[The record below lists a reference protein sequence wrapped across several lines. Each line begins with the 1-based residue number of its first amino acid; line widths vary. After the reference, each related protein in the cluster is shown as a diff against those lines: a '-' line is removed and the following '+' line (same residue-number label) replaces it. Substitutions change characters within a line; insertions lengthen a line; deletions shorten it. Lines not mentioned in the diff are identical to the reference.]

1 MECKLLTYISD
12 IKENGKK
19 KKRQKLALQNSSNMF
34 KYFFK
39 K

>member
-19 KKRQKLALQNSSNMF
+19 KKKAKVSSS
-34 KYFFK
+34 KQQQQV
-39 K
+39 

>member
-19 KKRQKLALQNSSNMF
+19 KKKAKVSSS
-34 KYFFK
+34 KQQQHVQIFF
-39 K
+39 